1 MMGAMIYKANHKLVI
16 NRLTIQIISLDLI
29 DKSSEHSYMHVKC
42 NCIGTLTDICGLP
55 STCKYE
61 AVVEIVHR
69 DYWSLC
75 AIRRRVMCTG

>member
-1 MMGAMIYKANHKLVI
+1 
-16 NRLTIQIISLDLI
+16 
-29 DKSSEHSYMHVKC
+29 MHVKC
-42 NCIGTLTDICGLP
+42 NCIDTRTDICGLP